1 MENKAYQYM
10 DWAAIEG
17 LVYSEEKH
25 PKAIM
30 APHAVKEGTLYQ
42 CYLPGAEEVQLRELK
57 SGKLHRMVLQ
67 DESGY
72 FARVLS
78 GKKPV
83 AHTFIADGVEFGDP
97 YAFENQISEE
107 EEVRFGNGIASRIY
121 KKLGAHSKEID
132 GQSGIL
138 FAVWAPNAI
147 RVSVVGDFNSWDG
160 RMYPMEY
167 HEESGIYELF
177 IPGLSLD
184 VKYNYEL
191 KLGNGLTYTRPDPFG
206 TGFDL
211 THGVPVSIC
220 ADLKHHW
227 HDRDYLT
234 KRSEKTEGLSEPIA
248 IYECSISK
256 WVEKTGKTTYR
267 ELADA
272 IVGYAAE
279 MGYTHIELMPIMEYP
294 DDASNGYQT
303 GGYFA
308 PTSRFGKPVDFKYF
322 VDCAHAN
329 GIGVILTWTP
339 SQFTADTNWMASYDG
354 TSLYEHLDPRQ
365 GIHPLWGSKLYNYG
379 RPEVRSF
386 LISNAEF
393 WMREYHVD
401 GLLLDGCATML
412 RLDYKRGDQ
421 WVANMYGSNEN
432 LEGIEFLK
440 RIAGIYKKDF
450 PDGLLMVEEDVDW
463 PDLTGSQADG
473 GFGFDYKWNLHF
485 TKDMLEYLALDSDG
499 RKAHHEDLLNG
510 MLHHYMEHFIISLS
524 RGIGYFDQTAFL
536 EKIDGE
542 GAEKEALLRCAYGYL
557 FLHPGKKLLTV
568 GEEFDHAY
576 LKDLIGLYRQ
586 MAALWK
592 YDYDE
597 RGFEWINTMDSEH
610 SVLTFARK
618 GDTKEE
624 TLLIAVNFSDEAF
637 PEYQVGVLY
646 EGKYK
651 EIFNSDAAVY
661 GGSGMVN
668 ARARSSRKEVFDER
682 EYSLRMRLAPRAV
695 AVFQYRVK

>member
-1 MENKAYQYM
+1 M

-132 GQSGIL
+132 GQNGIL

-308 PTSRFGKPVDFKYF
+308 PTSRFGKPADFKYF

-339 SQFTADTNWMASYDG
+339 AQFTADTNWMASYDG

-440 RIAGIYKKDF
+440 HLSGIYKKDF

-485 TKDMLEYLALDSDG
+485 TKDMLDYLALDSDG

-524 RGIGYFDQTAFL
+524 RGIGYFDQEAFL

-557 FLHPGKKLLTV
+557 FLHPGKKLMTV

-637 PEYQVGVLY
+637 PEYQVGVPY

-668 ARARSSRKEVFDER
+668 VRARSSRKEVFDER
-682 EYSLRMRLAPRAV
+682 ENSLRLRLAPRAV